1 MKLEC
6 NKECCDNKS
15 NSIYIKRILEMIGAV
30 ILGSKPAEIIN
41 VPGNDDVK
49 KEKLTQIESFFSN
62 CSKIKYRIITTHDGG
77 KRVLFINE
85 KSMEQVLSNK
95 KCVNFLKFVGYP
107 YEYKLSTYMNE
118 LVVRLQSEEFPHE
131 IGIFLGYPLDDVKCF
146 IKYGGKNF
154 KLLGCWK
161 VYDDVENCSNK
172 FKEFK
177 NYRDEFTYLYENYYS
192 LKDLIKKKI

>member
-62 CSKIKYRIITTHDGG
+62 CSKI
-77 KRVLFINE
+77 L
-85 KSMEQVLSNK
+85 
-95 KCVNFLKFVGYP
+95 
-107 YEYKLSTYMNE
+107 MNI
-118 LVVRLQSEEFPHE
+118 S
-131 IGIFLGYPLDDVKCF
+131 
-146 IKYGGKNF
+146 
-154 KLLGCWK
+154 
-161 VYDDVENCSNK
+161 
-172 FKEFK
+172 
-177 NYRDEFTYLYENYYS
+177 
-192 LKDLIKKKI
+192 